1 MILEH
6 ALITVQAGQQAE
18 FEAEFPKA
26 KAVISQAKGFAELS
40 LHRGIEA
47 ENTAMEERYL
57 LLIRWETLEDHTVG
71 FRQSDLFIQWRGII
85 GPFFARPPVVDHFNF
100 LG

>member
-6 ALITVQAGQQAE
+6 ALITIQAGRQAE
-18 FEAEFPKA
+18 FEAAFPKA
-26 KAVISQAKGFAELS
+26 KAVVRQANGFVDVH

-47 ENTAMEERYL
+47 ENTYL
-57 LLIRWETLEDHTVG
+57 LLITWETLEDHTVG
-71 FRQSDLFIQWRGII
+71 FRQSDLFTQWRAII
-85 GPFFARPPVVDHFNF
+85 GPFFASPPVVDHFNF